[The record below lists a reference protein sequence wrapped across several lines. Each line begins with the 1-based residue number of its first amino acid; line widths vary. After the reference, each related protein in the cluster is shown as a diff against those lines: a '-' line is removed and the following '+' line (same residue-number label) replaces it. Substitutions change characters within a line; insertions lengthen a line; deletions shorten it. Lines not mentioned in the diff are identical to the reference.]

1 MTNKQTVWEY
11 KQLSSLGSFSKGA
24 GISKADIVPQGVPC
38 IRYAEIY
45 TKYNFQLSKCLSH
58 IPAEL
63 ASQSAPIVYGNILFA
78 GSGETAEDIGKSV
91 AYLGEET
98 AYASGDII
106 IFTLKDK
113 KAASPLFLAYYLNT
127 IGRKQLNRLGEGQ
140 SIVHI
145 YPEELSKV
153 SVPCPS
159 TEEQQKIVEVLETWD
174 KAIQLTRKLI
184 EQKELQK
191 KYLMQQLLSGR
202 IRLKGFVTP
211 WRKTILG
218 NLLKEKSLRNKD
230 LAITRVLSVTN
241 DRGFVLPQEQFS
253 RQVAS
258 KNVSNYKVVLRG
270 EFAYNPSRIN
280 VGSIS
285 FLATFE
291 FGILSP
297 MYVVFSCSEQILPQY
312 FKYWIKTYEF
322 ISKVKNAA
330 QGSVRATVD
339 FQNLSTIKMNYPANI
354 KEQLEISKVLS
365 QADKEI
371 DLLRQKLAKLEEQK
385 KGLMQVLLTG
395 KVRLAVRETK

>member
-1 MTNKQTVWEY
+1 MTSKQTVWEY

-24 GISKADIVPQGVPC
+24 GISKADLVPQGVPC

-45 TKYNFQLSKCLSH
+45 TKYNFLLRKCLSH

-63 ASQSAPIVYGNILFA
+63 TSQSAPIVYGNILFA

-106 IFTLKDK
+106 IFTLNDK
-113 KAASPLFLAYYLNT
+113 KVASPLFLAYYLNT

-202 IRLKGFVTP
+202 TRLKGFTGKWIPCKLGDICSITTGKLDANAMVHTGKY
-211 WRKTILG
+211 RFFTCSKDVFFIDKFAFDTEALLISGNGNIGYVHYYKGKFNAYQRTYVLDAFSKNILFTKYM
-218 NLLKEKSLRNKD
+218 LELMLPKR
-230 LAITRVLSVTN
+230 LARETKAGSMPYIVLSTLS
-241 DRGFVLPQEQFS
+241 DMLLLYPAPQEQ
-253 RQVAS
+253 
-258 KNVSNYKVVLRG
+258 N
-270 EFAYNPSRIN
+270 RI
-280 VGSIS
+280 S
-285 FLATFE
+285 E
-291 FGILSP
+291 IL
-297 MYVVFSCSEQILPQY
+297 Q
-312 FKYWIKTYEF
+312 
-322 ISKVKNAA
+322 NAD
-330 QGSVRATVD
+330 R
-339 FQNLSTIKMNYPANI
+339 
-354 KEQLEISKVLS
+354 
-365 QADKEI
+365 EI
-371 DLLRQKLAKLEEQK
+371 DLFRQKLAKLEEQK
-385 KGLMQVLLTG
+385 NGLMQVLLTG
-395 KVRLAVRETK
+395 KVRLQVEK

>member
-1 MTNKQTVWEY
+1 MTSKQTVWEY

-24 GISKADIVPQGVPC
+24 GISKADLVPQGVPC

-63 ASQSAPIVYGNILFA
+63 TSQSAPIVYGNILFA

-145 YPEELSKV
+145 YPEELSKL

-191 KYLMQQLLSGR
+191 KGLLQQLVYKQPKTVSYFLRQLFTLGR
-202 IRLKGFVTP
+202 G
-211 WRKTILG
+211 
-218 NLLKEKSLRNKD
+218 
-230 LAITRVLSVTN
+230 RV
-241 DRGFVLPQEQFS
+241 
-253 RQVAS
+253 
-258 KNVSNYKVVLRG
+258 
-270 EFAYNPSRIN
+270 
-280 VGSIS
+280 
-285 FLATFE
+285 
-291 FGILSP
+291 
-297 MYVVFSCSEQILPQY
+297 
-312 FKYWIKTYEF
+312 
-322 ISKVKNAA
+322 ISKEEIAQHPGAYPVYSSQTADNGVLGFINTFDFDGEYITWTTDGANAGKVFYRTGKFNCTNVCGTAQLKQKN
-330 QGSVRATVD
+330 QH
-339 FQNLSTIKMNYPANI
+339 NLYYIMSYLNNVTKKYVSYVGNPKLMNGVFANI
-354 KEQLEISKVLS
+354 LIALPSKELQDKATALLTTL
-365 QADKEI
+365 DKEI

-395 KVRLAVRETK
+395 KVRIPLRW

>member
-1 MTNKQTVWEY
+1 MTSKQTVWEY

-24 GISKADIVPQGVPC
+24 GISKADLVPQGVPC

-45 TKYNFQLSKCLSH
+45 TKYNFQLRKCLSH

-63 ASQSAPIVYGNILFA
+63 TSQSAPIVYGNILFA

-106 IFTLKDK
+106 IFTLNDK
-113 KAASPLFLAYYLNT
+113 KATTPLFLAYYLNT

-153 SVPCPS
+153 SVPFPS

-174 KAIQLTRKLI
+174 KAIQLTRELI

-202 IRLKGFVTP
+202 IRLKGFTGKWIP
-211 WRKTILG
+211 CKLKEICAIRKGEQLNATELKDQGEYPCLNGGIAPSGYTDNWNTEKNTISISEGG
-218 NLLKEKSLRNKD
+218 NSCGYVNWNPKRFWAGGHCYTLSDIKANSEFLYFLLKNKEKHIMNLRVGSGLPNIQRSSLEN
-230 LAITRVLSVTN
+230 LS
-241 DRGFVLPQEQFS
+241 LSIPESKEEQS
-253 RQVAS
+253 QIGRLLIGVDI
-258 KNVSNYKVVLRG
+258 G
-270 EFAYNPSRIN
+270 IEFA
-280 VGSIS
+280 
-285 FLATFE
+285 
-291 FGILSP
+291 
-297 MYVVFSCSEQILPQY
+297 Q
-312 FKYWIKTYEF
+312 KY
-322 ISKVKNAA
+322 
-330 QGSVRATVD
+330 
-339 FQNLSTIKMNYPANI
+339 
-354 KEQLEISKVLS
+354 
-365 QADKEI
+365 
-371 DLLRQKLAKLEEQK
+371 LAKLEEQK

-395 KVRLAVRETK
+395 KVRLKI